1 MKSVSYTNGIPR
13 IVWTEDEVDRMNT
26 IENLQFAVIGK
37 FSYGWP
43 ILEERRSLIPRQC
56 NIKGDCKIGL
66 LRNRHIL
73 ICLDQQ
79 EDFINLMS
87 KNIYYILAKDGY
99 SYPMRP
105 LIYDAKFRVD

>member
-13 IVWTEDEVDRMNT
+13 IVWTEDEVD
-26 IENLQFAVIGK
+26 LIGK